1 MISVPRD
8 EIKRKG
14 FHLLS
19 LIYVFGYWYL
29 PKATV
34 VCGLVVA
41 IIIVVLFEYLRF
53 KILRFNDFF
62 KNNFKGFYR
71 HGEADKISGLTGTLS
86 GALLTILIFP
96 DRYMVFASFL
106 YFVFGDSAAALV
118 GKIIGRHKIFSRKSL
133 EGSLS
138 CLAVCFIVGLFIFN
152 WKFALAGAAIAAI
165 VEAIPW
171 KISDNFWMQIINAGV
186 LTLLSYTMSPVNYIR
201 NTL

>member
-1 MISVPRD
+1 MVSVPRD

-29 PKATV
+29 PKTSV
-34 VCGLVVA
+34 VCGLVIA
-41 IIIVVLFEYLRF
+41 IIIVVLFEYMRF
-53 KILRFNDFF
+53 KILRLNDFF
-62 KNNFKGFYR
+62 KNKFKGFYR

-86 GALLTILIFP
+86 GALLAILIFQ

-106 YFVFGDSAAALV
+106 YFAFGDSAAALV
-118 GKIIGRHKIFSRKSL
+118 GKIFGRHKTFAGKSL
-133 EGSLS
+133 EGSLA
-138 CLAVCFIVGLFIFN
+138 CLAVCFIAGLFIFS
-152 WKFALAGAAIAAI
+152 WQFALAGAVIAAI

-186 LTLLSYTMSPVNYIR
+186 LTLLYRGIYHSF
-201 NTL
+201 